1 MTVGELAVSTRTKK
15 ERMISYSALGSVL
28 FAALSVGL
36 IVMSLVKDN
45 TTYASAALVAALLSI
60 AFSILSFREDS
71 R

>member
-1 MTVGELAVSTRTKK
+1 
-15 ERMISYSALGSVL
+15 MISYSALGSVL

-36 IVMSLVKDN
+36 IVMSFVKDSVMY
-45 TTYASAALVAALLSI
+45 TDVALVAAGLSI